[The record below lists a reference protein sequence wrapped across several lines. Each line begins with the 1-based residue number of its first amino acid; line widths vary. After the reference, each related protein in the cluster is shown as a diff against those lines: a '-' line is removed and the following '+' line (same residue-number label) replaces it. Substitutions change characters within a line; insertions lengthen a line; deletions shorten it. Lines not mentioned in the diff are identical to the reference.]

1 MTTTSRALPGLGIT
15 GGWTAGEDGWADGV
29 NANWLAISVFTQAR
43 ALDIVDAV
51 PASPAQG
58 DVYLLSASAT
68 ANANSIAAYDNAAWS
83 YFTAQAGFQFY
94 VASKSAF
101 YKFDGSAWTV
111 ISSGG
116 GSGSDYTLP
125 AATAS
130 TLGGVKVGTGLTV
143 DKTGVLSW
151 SASMTGYLSPYVFSI
166 PTDTDR
172 SQSTSSYN
180 LKGVVLTVG
189 AEDYTVK
196 GVGLLLDLIAN
207 HTYKLAITTLNTDH
221 SVNTIVATAEY
232 TASAAATAAEVMF
245 VFSSVVVLSAG
256 TEYAFLV
263 CDTSQTS
270 GTAAIGI
277 YGSNIGATTMTY
289 FGLSVTSPWRAAATE
304 IRHGLAMDTSNSW
317 GEGAYFIG
325 VMGAPNSILNS
336 SVDTTAIANAVSAE
350 AVLREAADATKVNK
364 AGDIMSSALLLA
376 NPNPASTP
384 GQTNYGPAVVSQ
396 ADATTRFQLYAQE
409 TNGVSASGVLFLTSA
424 GNTFYW
430 NFTTG
435 SRIVSAAGT
444 TALTSELTTAGV
456 ISGGTYTKTPMNDGT
471 GRSVLRQTFQF
482 KVTPDSSG
490 NVIASFPITFA
501 SVPNVIGLGSI
512 DLSSG
517 AAASIVV
524 GLNSAKTSLGTTT
537 SSVPLRCIN
546 GSANSTNPFLVTIT
560 VEGIV
565 S

>member
-58 DVYLLSASAT
+58 DVYLLSATAT

-130 TLGGVKVGTGLTV
+130 ALGGVMVGAGLTV

-172 SQSTSSYN
+172 SQSASSYN

-221 SVNTIVATAEY
+221 SVNAIVATAEY

-245 VFSSVVVLSAG
+245 VFSSVVALSAG

-270 GTAAIGI
+270 GTAAIAI
-277 YGSNIGATTMTY
+277 YGSNISATTMTY
-289 FGLSVTSPWRAAATE
+289 FGLSITSPWRAAATD
-304 IRHGLAMDTSNSW
+304 ITAGLAMDTSNSW
-317 GEGAYFIG
+317 GNGGYFIG
-325 VMGAPNSILNS
+325 IMGAAS
-336 SVDTTAIANAVSAE
+336 SVLNGSVADGFLTK
-350 AVLREAADATKVNK
+350 ADADDTYV
-364 AGDIMSSALLLA
+364 ASS
-376 NPNPASTP
+376 PAT
-384 GQTNYGPAVVSQ
+384 GQTRITGLVENSDGRAVFEDGTNSVVQ
-396 ADATTRFQLYAQE
+396 ANLADLPMSDPSLKVQSFTAYVQF
-409 TNGVSASGVLFLTSA
+409 TNG
-424 GNTFYW
+424 
-430 NFTTG
+430 
-435 SRIVSAAGT
+435 IGT
-444 TALTSELTTAGV
+444 
-456 ISGGTYTKTPMNDGT
+456 
-471 GRSVLRQTFQF
+471 
-482 KVTPDSSG
+482 
-490 NVIASFPITFA
+490 ITFPKA
-501 SVPNVIGLGSI
+501 FKPGTVPNVTFP
-512 DLSSG
+512 SSQELTEG
-517 AAASIVV
+517 WYTFMGIRNDST
-524 GLNSAKTSLGTTT
+524 NKT
-537 SSVPLRCIN
+537 SSV
-546 GSANSTNPFLVTIT
+546 TNTGFSVF
-560 VEGIV
+560 GIAWGGGTNFV
-565 S
+565 PTGAPAYIPVIATGVYE